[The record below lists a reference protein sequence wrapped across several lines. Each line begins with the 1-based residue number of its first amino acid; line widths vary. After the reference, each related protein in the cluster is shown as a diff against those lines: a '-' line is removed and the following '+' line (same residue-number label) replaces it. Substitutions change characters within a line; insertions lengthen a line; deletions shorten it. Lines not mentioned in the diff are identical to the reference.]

1 MSMRKEVRG
10 SQEVFCSWLVHPLD
24 VILYPDL
31 DIELYSATRP
41 GGRNELFEGEI
52 GEGNLQHPVHGI
64 ISRLDLL
71 DRDYRMVGGNT
82 SLNRLELSKVTEA
95 ANFISN
101 KGGNKLAINNNVVDT
116 L

>member
-1 MSMRKEVRG
+1 MNSLSVR
-10 SQEVFCSWLVHPLD
+10 SE
-24 VILYPDL
+24 
-31 DIELYSATRP
+31 R
-41 GGRNELFEGEI
+41 EI
-52 GEGNLQHPVHGI
+52 SSIRFMGL
-64 ISRLDLL
+64 SRLDLL

-101 KGGNKLAINNNVVDT
+101 KGGNKLAINNNIDT

>member
-1 MSMRKEVRG
+1 MG
-10 SQEVFCSWLVHPLD
+10 L
-24 VILYPDL
+24 
-31 DIELYSATRP
+31 
-41 GGRNELFEGEI
+41 
-52 GEGNLQHPVHGI
+52 
-64 ISRLDLL
+64 SRLDLL

>member
-1 MSMRKEVRG
+1 MG
-10 SQEVFCSWLVHPLD
+10 L
-24 VILYPDL
+24 
-31 DIELYSATRP
+31 
-41 GGRNELFEGEI
+41 
-52 GEGNLQHPVHGI
+52 
-64 ISRLDLL
+64 SRLDLP

-101 KGGNKLAINNNVVDT
+101 KGGNKLAINNNIDT